1 MQWYPSL
8 QCMKGRRELL
18 YLLRESICFTHSRT
32 HTCTLTLTHT
42 HTLSLSYSHNSISL
56 SKGIGQPRMEG
67 LRFAFGCGPCTCLQT
82 AMSPTREQDND
93 MHSTCTHA
101 QHAHM
106 HSKHTCTASMQT
118 SVSSSLLP
126 PPQHPCAV
134 SPVVE
139 WDVVV
144 EQGGKKAIVDT
155 TGRVKLLLVLCRH
168 RPQKEEHEKV
178 QQRR

>member
-18 YLLRESICFTHSRT
+18 YLLRESICFTHSLT

-106 HSKHTCTASMQT
+106 HSMHTCTASTHAQQACKRASPARCCLHPST
-118 SVSSSLLP
+118 PVRSHPSL
-126 PPQHPCAV
+126 
-134 SPVVE
+134 S
-139 WDVVV
+139 
-144 EQGGKKAIVDT
+144 GT
-155 TGRVKLLLVLCRH
+155 
-168 RPQKEEHEKV
+168 
-178 QQRR
+178 